1 MKHIDYS
8 ERLTNAKLNKAE
20 SELKEAKEI
29 IRNYQKQFEAL
40 NIYISDLKQ
49 SKQVLTNQVRYLVE
63 KLKKEWSIA

>member
-1 MKHIDYS
+1 MRHIDYS
-8 ERLTNAKLNKAE
+8 ERFTNAKLNKAE

-29 IRNYQKQFEAL
+29 IRSYKKQFEAL

-49 SKQVLTNQVRYLVE
+49 SKQVLTNQVKYLVE

>member
-29 IRNYQKQFEAL
+29 IRSYKKQFEAL

-49 SKQVLTNQVRYLVE
+49 SKQVLTNQVKYLVE